1 MTVADLLQN
10 AAGNLWRMKLR
21 ALLTVSGVVIAIA
34 AFVSMLSFGAG
45 MQETISERFESLGL
59 FTTMY
64 VYPNG
69 KGDDS
74 FGGHGPRN
82 DGDTHSTDSTST
94 DSTSTDST
102 QLDSTQT
109 DTSHVDSSA
118 SDSSKTDSIQRPVIP
133 LDSSAIE
140 LLADIPGVNLAYPHE
155 NLSVKVTLDDT
166 TFESTARA
174 VPVSAFKTKMFS
186 LIKAGT
192 TFESDTSRSAIVT
205 ESFALSAGVKLD
217 SVKTLIGKS
226 IVVTVDV
233 ISLDSAIS
241 RALFNKNLDSLKSH
255 FKGLRF
261 DSLLNSEYRSQL
273 FSRELGGALQRFLDG
288 YLNSREQFAETLSIA
303 GVIDG
308 GRSGNL
314 VRPVILSVASG
325 RRLSDAGFSG
335 SRQDMFTSL
344 ASGRIPGMNTAIEPS
359 QEYSR
364 VTLDLDQGTPYESIR
379 DSVEALGFETFSF
392 AEEFTEIQKIFLF
405 FNLALGMIGLI
416 ALVTAGLGIVN
427 TMVMSILERRREI
440 GVLKSLGA
448 DDSDIRLMYLFESGM
463 IGSVGAIGGIFV
475 GWIITRGASL
485 VADLYMTSKDIPSM
499 EFFALPPWLILIAF
513 GIGLFISVIAGFYPA
528 SRAAQVDP
536 VQALRND

>member
-64 VYPNG
+64 VYPAG
-69 KGDDS
+69 KGEEK
-74 FGGHGPRN
+74 FRGHGRRSE
-82 DGDTHSTDSTST
+82 GDTTSEDSTRI
-94 DSTSTDST
+94 DSTKIDSL
-102 QLDSTQT
+102 QAYS
-109 DTSHVDSSA
+109 SNADSSV
-118 SDSSKTDSIQRPVIP
+118 TDPAKADTIQRPVIP
-133 LDSSAIE
+133 LDSVAIE
-140 LLADIPGVNLAYPHE
+140 LLAKIPGVNLAYPHE
-155 NLSVKVTLDDT
+155 NLSVKVTLADT

-186 LIKAGT
+186 LIKAGA
-192 TFESDTSRSAIVT
+192 TFDSDTARSALVT
-205 ESFALSAGVKLD
+205 EGFALEAGVKLD

-226 IVVTVDV
+226 IIVSVEV
-233 ISLDSAIS
+233 ISLDSAIT
-241 RALFNKNLDSLKSH
+241 RALFNRNLDSLKSH

-261 DSLLNSEYRSQL
+261 DSLLDSEYRSQL
-273 FSRELGGALQRFLDG
+273 LSRELGGALQRFLDG

-314 VRPVILSVASG
+314 IRPVILSVASG

-344 ASGRIPGMNTAIEPS
+344 ASGRIPGMNTASSSSE
-359 QEYSR
+359 EYSR

-392 AEEFTEIQKIFLF
+392 AEEFTEIQKVFLF

-448 DDSDIRLMYLFESGM
+448 DDSDIKLMYLFESGM

-475 GWIITRGASL
+475 GWLITRGASL
-485 VADLYMTSKDIPSM
+485 VADWYMSSKDIPSM
-499 EFFALPPWLILIAF
+499 EFFALPIWLILIAF
-513 GIGLFISVIAGFYPA
+513 GIGLFISVIAGLYPA